1 MGIASRILKIF
12 KADVHGVMDQFEDQ
26 GLLLK
31 QYLRDMAEAL
41 NQKEMELARKTALR
55 KQVQK
60 EHDKYYQQFQALDRD
75 LTVAVQKGKDNI
87 ARMLIRKSKPLEGFC
102 RELADQ
108 VASLDD
114 ELAQFK
120 EHLSEQRVQYDQLK
134 IRSAEYFHRAERRTR
149 ENNRLEIF
157 PDIAPGEMSG
167 EEIELELM
175 KRKEALGPN

>member
-1 MGIASRILKIF
+1 MGIASRIVNIF

-26 GLLLK
+26 ELLLK

-41 NQKEMELARKTALR
+41 NQKEIELARKTARR

-102 RELADQ
+102 
-108 VASLDD
+108 
-114 ELAQFK
+114 
-120 EHLSEQRVQYDQLK
+120 
-134 IRSAEYFHRAERRTR
+134 
-149 ENNRLEIF
+149 
-157 PDIAPGEMSG
+157 
-167 EEIELELM
+167 
-175 KRKEALGPN
+175 